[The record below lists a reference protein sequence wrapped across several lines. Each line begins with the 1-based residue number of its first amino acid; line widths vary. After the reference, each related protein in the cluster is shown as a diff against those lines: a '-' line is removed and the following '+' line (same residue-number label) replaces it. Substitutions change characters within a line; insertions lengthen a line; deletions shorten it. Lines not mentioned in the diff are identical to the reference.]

1 MTPARRAFTGAALV
15 LVILTSSLAIVST
28 LPLHASTPTA
38 DLTATAQAERA
49 NPGPRL
55 NPVSNTPLNMRFTNA
70 PLTRILSFIGSV
82 TGIAIT
88 YENGFVDIPKVT
100 IDVKEA
106 TFEEALNQILTPN
119 RLSYKVVDER
129 SILIVRRVQ

>member
-1 MTPARRAFTGAALV
+1 MSQLRKLSGVVSQHFVLPQRGYSKSPSQRR
-15 LVILTSSLAIVST
+15 SS
-28 LPLHASTPTA
+28 ASQ
-38 DLTATAQAERA
+38 QAGRA
-49 NPGPRL
+49 SPGPRL
-55 NPVSNTPLNMRFTNA
+55 NPVSNKPLNMRFMNA
-70 PLTRILSFIGSV
+70 PLTRIISFIGSV

-88 YENGFVDIPKVT
+88 YENGYVDIPTVT

-106 TFEEALNQILTPN
+106 TLEEALNQILTPN